1 MSIHIELHDND
12 LEKKLSSQF
21 LKQYP
26 YAVSRALNK
35 IAFAARSDVITHIQ
49 SDLHNTT
56 NFLKNSTQVEMAR
69 KSNLQAEIGLLERV
83 KFGERL
89 VEGGTRTPVSS
100 SNIAVPINAGR
111 TKGGKISK
119 SNKPAALVMKKGYF
133 YKEINGT
140 KGIWKKLKGGG
151 IQLVYDFEKSTS
163 YDEAPYLDFFNIV
176 EDSASKHDFEQ
187 IMMDALLQAIK

>member
-1 MSIHIELHDND
+1 MIQIQLTDNGLQD
-12 LEKKLSSQF
+12 TLSSKF
-21 LKQYP
+21 LKEYP
-26 YAVSRALNK
+26 FAVSRALNK
-35 IAFAARSDVITHIQ
+35 IAFAARNDVITHIQ

-83 KFGERL
+83 KFAERL

-100 SNIAVPINAGR
+100 NNIAIPINAGR

-119 SNKPAALVMKKGYF
+119 ANKPAALSLKKGYF

-140 KGIWKKLKGGG
+140 KGIWKKLKSGG

-163 YDEAPYLDFFNIV
+163 YDEPPYLDFFNIV
-176 EDSASKHDFEQ
+176 ENSASKHDFEQ